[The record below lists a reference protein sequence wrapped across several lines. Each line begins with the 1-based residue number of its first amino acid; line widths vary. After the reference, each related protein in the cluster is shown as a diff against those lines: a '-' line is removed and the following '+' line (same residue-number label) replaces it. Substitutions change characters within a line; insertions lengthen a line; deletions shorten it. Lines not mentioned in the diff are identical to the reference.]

1 MYLNTAKEETNADAD
16 GGSVGG
22 GVPEVNALFL
32 RALWMAITVGKVSIS
47 ALQRRFQIGYSKAGG
62 IIDKMERMQYIAP
75 NEGSGQAR
83 RVLITRED
91 FIAKYGEPPAES
103 FN

>member
-1 MYLNTAKEETNADAD
+1 MAVQLVA
-16 GGSVGG
+16 V
-22 GVPEVNALFL
+22 FL